1 MGAKNPWLWLTR
13 ANWDRC
19 DTLNLSLIITYF
31 FFLSIRPVFTLGY
44 MSKWLL
50 WKSAC
55 FGPMSS
61 VNLNNVTVRLGTDGK
76 AYRKISY
83 QVKRRRSRN
92 QEVLAV
98 VPLIR
103 AAVAVLLKWPHGH
116 THTHTCKHTVLCLH
130 SLALKKQKDGCIR
143 VGTEISLC
151 DSSLRVFHNVNF

>member
-19 DTLNLSLIITYF
+19 DTLNLSLIITYFF

-116 THTHTCKHTVLCLH
+116 THTCKHTVLCLH

-151 DSSLRVFHNVNF
+151 DSSLRVFHNGNF

>member
-1 MGAKNPWLWLTR
+1 MGAKKPWLWLAR

-116 THTHTCKHTVLCLH
+116 THTHTHVNTQCSACTVWLWKNKRTGASELTRRSVCVT
-130 SLALKKQKDGCIR
+130 AL
-143 VGTEISLC
+143 
-151 DSSLRVFHNVNF
+151 

>member
-1 MGAKNPWLWLTR
+1 MGAKKPWLWLAR
-13 ANWDRC
+13 AHWDRC

-31 FFLSIRPVFTLGY
+31 FFFKSIRPVFTLGY

-116 THTHTCKHTVLCLH
+116 THVNTQCSACTVWLWKNKRTGA
-130 SLALKKQKDGCIR
+130 SKLARRSVCVTAL
-143 VGTEISLC
+143 
-151 DSSLRVFHNVNF
+151 

>member
-1 MGAKNPWLWLTR
+1 MGGKNPLALARTGSLGSLWHTKFE
-13 ANWDRC
+13 
-19 DTLNLSLIITYF
+19 LNYYLHFS

-116 THTHTCKHTVLCLH
+116 THTHVNTQCSACTVWLWKNKRTGA
-130 SLALKKQKDGCIR
+130 SELARRSVCVTAL
-143 VGTEISLC
+143 
-151 DSSLRVFHNVNF
+151 